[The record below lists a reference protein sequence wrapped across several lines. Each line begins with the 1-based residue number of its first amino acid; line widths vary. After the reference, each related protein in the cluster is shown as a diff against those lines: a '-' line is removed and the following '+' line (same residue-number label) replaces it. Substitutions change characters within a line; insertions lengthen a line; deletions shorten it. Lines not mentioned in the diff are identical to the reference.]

1 MGENRTTYRTVLSI
15 LGAAALLAGLA
26 ACSTGQPDAAGSAGP
41 TPSASETPTATPTPS
56 PTPSPTPL
64 EFDSDRTAAW
74 AAEFF
79 PLTGGDDYVL
89 YTNGQVL
96 AASDA
101 GTSTATEVA
110 AGSYELRVVCRGD
123 EDSTVTITVSSA
135 NSATTVQ
142 SAPCDETVQTRPYS
156 TSGGEVSLAVS
167 GDGDQVVEWASVIAT
182 EPLAN

>member
-1 MGENRTTYRTVLSI
+1 MGENRTTYRTVSSI
-15 LGAAALLAGLA
+15 LGAAALVAGLA
-26 ACSTGQPDAAGSAGP
+26 ACSAGQPDAAGSAGP
-41 TPSASETPTATPTPS
+41 TPSVTQTPTATPTPS
-56 PTPSPTPL
+56 PTPV
-64 EFDSDRTAAW
+64 EFDSDKTAAW

-79 PLTGGDDYVL
+79 PLTGVNDYVM
-89 YTNGQVL
+89 YTSGKVL

-101 GTSTATEVA
+101 GSSSATQVA
-110 AGSYELRVVCRGD
+110 AGSYELRVVCGGD
-123 EDSTVTITVSSA
+123 ADSTVTITVSSA

-182 EPLAN
+182 EPLG